1 MALSPNTISKK
12 ALLLH
17 RKHKGKIAITS
28 KIPNLKQKDLQLI
41 YTPGVAVVSKE
52 IFSHPAQK
60 YFLTSKANMVAIVTD
75 GTRLLG
81 LGNVGPYAAIP
92 VMEGKA
98 VLYKKFGGVDA
109 FPICL
114 NTTKKEEIISIILAI
129 EPVFGAINLEDIES
143 PKVIEISEELEK
155 RMSIPIFH
163 DDRHGT
169 SVVVLA
175 ALLNS
180 LKLVKKQLGS
190 VKIIIV
196 GAGSAGYGICK
207 LLEFAGCKNIIVV
220 DSAGAIYKGRD
231 KGMSKYK
238 KEIAIITNPKK
249 VGGSLSEVLRESDVF
264 IGVSGVK
271 NLLTAEMVKS
281 MNKNPIVFALTNP
294 DPEINPRLAQKSG
307 ARIVATGSYQYQNK
321 VNNALVFPYLMRAI
335 LDHRVRKISLDLLLA
350 ASKAIARTVS
360 GAKLSYNH
368 IIPEIGD
375 ESLHKNISRAV
386 AKFKK

>member
-1 MALSPNTISKK
+1 MSSNAISKK

-41 YTPGVAVVSKE
+41 YTPGVAAVSKE
-52 IFSHPAQK
+52 IVSHPTQK

-98 VLYKKFGGVDA
+98 VLYKKFGEVDA

-231 KGMSKYK
+231 KDMSKYK
-238 KEIAIITNPKK
+238 KEIAMITNPKK
-249 VGGSLSEVLRESDVF
+249 EGGSLSEVLKESDVF
-264 IGVSGVK
+264 IGVSGVR

-335 LDHRVRKISLDLLLA
+335 LDHRIRKISLDLLLA
-350 ASKAIARTVS
+350 ASKAVARTVS

-375 ESLHKNISRAV
+375 ESLHKNISYAV

>member
-1 MALSPNTISKK
+1 
-12 ALLLH
+12 
-17 RKHKGKIAITS
+17 
-28 KIPNLKQKDLQLI
+28 
-41 YTPGVAVVSKE
+41 
-52 IFSHPAQK
+52 
-60 YFLTSKANMVAIVTD
+60 MVAIVTD

-114 NTTKKEEIISIILAI
+114 NATKKEEIVSIILAI

-155 RMSIPIFH
+155 RMSIPVFH

-190 VKIIIV
+190 AKIIIV

-207 LLEFAGCKNIIVV
+207 LLKFAGCKNIIVV
-220 DSAGAIYKGRD
+220 DSAGAIYRGRKD
-231 KGMSKYK
+231 MNKYK
-238 KEIAIITNPKK
+238 KEIAGLTNPKK
-249 VGGSLSEVLRESDVF
+249 EKGILSEVLNGADVF
-264 IGVSGVK
+264 VGVSGVK
-271 NLLTAEMVKS
+271 NLLTAKMVKS
-281 MNKNPIVFALTNP
+281 MNKDAIVFALTNP
-294 DPEINPRLAQKSG
+294 DPEINPKLAQKNG

-335 LDHRVRKISLDLLLA
+335 LDHRIKKISLDLLLA
-350 ASKAIARTVS
+350 ASKAVAKTVS

-375 ESLHKNISRAV
+375 KSLHKNISLAV

>member
-1 MALSPNTISKK
+1 MSSNAISKK

-41 YTPGVAVVSKE
+41 YTPGVAAVSKE
-52 IFSHPAQK
+52 IVSHPAQK

-98 VLYKKFGGVDA
+98 VLYKKFGEVDA

-114 NTTKKEEIISIILAI
+114 NTTKKEEILSIILAI

-231 KGMSKYK
+231 KDMSKYK
-238 KEIAIITNPKK
+238 KEIAMITNPKK
-249 VGGSLSEVLRESDVF
+249 EGGSLSEVLKESDVF
-264 IGVSGVK
+264 IGVSGVR

-281 MNKNPIVFALTNP
+281 MSKNPIVFALTNP

-335 LDHRVRKISLDLLLA
+335 LDHRIRKISLDLLLA
-350 ASKAIARTVS
+350 ASKAVARTVS

-375 ESLHKNISRAV
+375 ESLHKNISYAV

>member
-1 MALSPNTISKK
+1 LSSNSISKK

-17 RKHKGKIAITS
+17 RRHKGKIAIAS

-41 YTPGVAVVSKE
+41 YTPGVAAVSKE
-52 IFSHPAQK
+52 IFSHPSQK
-60 YFLTSKANMVAIVTD
+60 YFLTSKSNMVAIVTD

-114 NTTKKEEIISIILAI
+114 NATKKEEIVSIILAI

-155 RMSIPIFH
+155 RMSIPVFH

-190 VKIIIV
+190 AKIIIV

-207 LLEFAGCKNIIVV
+207 LLKFAGCKNIIVV
-220 DSAGAIYKGRD
+220 DSAGAIYRGRKD
-231 KGMSKYK
+231 MNKYK
-238 KEIAIITNPKK
+238 KEIAGLTNPKK
-249 VGGSLSEVLRESDVF
+249 EKGTLSEVLNGADVF
-264 IGVSGVK
+264 VGVSGVK

-281 MNKNPIVFALTNP
+281 MNKDAVVFALTNP
-294 DPEINPRLAQKSG
+294 DPEINPKLAQKNG
-307 ARIVATGSYQYQNK
+307 VRIVATGSYQYQNK

-335 LDHRVRKISLDLLLA
+335 LDHRIKKISLDLLLA
-350 ASKAIARTVS
+350 ASKAVAKTVS

-375 ESLHKNISRAV
+375 KSLHKNISLAV

>member
-1 MALSPNTISKK
+1 MSSNAISKK

-41 YTPGVAVVSKE
+41 YTPGVAAVSKE
-52 IFSHPAQK
+52 IVSHPAQK

-98 VLYKKFGGVDA
+98 VLYKKFGEVDA

-231 KGMSKYK
+231 KDMSKYK
-238 KEIAIITNPKK
+238 KEIAMITNPKK
-249 VGGSLSEVLRESDVF
+249 EGGSLSEVLKESDVF
-264 IGVSGVK
+264 IGVSGVR

-335 LDHRVRKISLDLLLA
+335 LDHRIRKISLDLLLA
-350 ASKAIARTVS
+350 ASKAVARTVS

-375 ESLHKNISRAV
+375 ESLHKNISRAI

>member
-1 MALSPNTISKK
+1 MSSNAISKK
-12 ALLLH
+12 ALRLH

-41 YTPGVAVVSKE
+41 YTPGVAAVSKE
-52 IFSHPAQK
+52 IFSHPQQK

-231 KGMSKYK
+231 KDMSKYK
-238 KEIAIITNPKK
+238 KEIAMITNPKK
-249 VGGSLSEVLRESDVF
+249 EGGSLSEVLKESDVF
-264 IGVSGVK
+264 IGVSGVR

-335 LDHRVRKISLDLLLA
+335 LDHRIRKISLDLLLA
-350 ASKAIARTVS
+350 ASKAIAKTVS
-360 GAKLSYNH
+360 SAKLSYNH
-368 IIPEIGD
+368 IIPEIDD

>member
-1 MALSPNTISKK
+1 
-12 ALLLH
+12 
-17 RKHKGKIAITS
+17 
-28 KIPNLKQKDLQLI
+28 
-41 YTPGVAVVSKE
+41 
-52 IFSHPAQK
+52 
-60 YFLTSKANMVAIVTD
+60 
-75 GTRLLG
+75 
-81 LGNVGPYAAIP
+81 
-92 VMEGKA
+92 MEGKA
-98 VLYKKFGGVDA
+98 VLYKKFGEVDA

-231 KGMSKYK
+231 KDMSKYK
-238 KEIAIITNPKK
+238 KEIAMITNPKK
-249 VGGSLSEVLRESDVF
+249 EGGSLSEVLKESDVF
-264 IGVSGVK
+264 IGVSGVR

-335 LDHRVRKISLDLLLA
+335 LDHRIRKISLDLLLA
-350 ASKAIARTVS
+350 ASKAVARTVS

-375 ESLHKNISRAV
+375 ESLHKNISYAV

>member
-1 MALSPNTISKK
+1 MILSSNKVSKK
-12 ALLLH
+12 ALILH
-17 RKHKGKIAITS
+17 QRHKGKIAITS

-41 YTPGVAVVSKE
+41 YTPGVAAVSKK
-52 IFSHPAQK
+52 IFSHPSQK

-81 LGNVGPYAAIP
+81 LGNVGPYASIP

-98 VLYKKFGGVDA
+98 VLYKKFGSVDA

-207 LLEFAGCKNIIVV
+207 LLKFAGCKNIIVV
-220 DSAGAIYKGRD
+220 DSAGAIYKDRD
-231 KGMSKYK
+231 KYMSKYK
-238 KEIAIITNPKK
+238 KEIANITNPKK
-249 VGGSLSEVLRESDVF
+249 EKGILSEVLKGADVF

-271 NLLTAEMVKS
+271 NLLTSEMVKS
-281 MNKNPIVFALTNP
+281 MNKNSIVFALTNP
-294 DPEINPRLAQKSG
+294 DPEINPKLAQKSG
-307 ARIVATGSYQYQNK
+307 VKIIATGSYQYQNK
-321 VNNALVFPYLMRAI
+321 VNNALIFPYLMRAI
-335 LDHRVRKISLDLLLA
+335 LDYRIKKISLDLLLA
-350 ASKAIARTVS
+350 ASKAVAKTVS
-360 GAKLSYNH
+360 NSKLGYSH

-375 ESLHKNISRAV
+375 RSLHKNISLAV
-386 AKFKK
+386 SRFKK